1 MDITLDEYVI
11 YVRSENAASLDDI
24 EQPVASCASYEDAV
38 RCQRTQ
44 FGLVTLIRYRGD
56 VGGGD

>member
-1 MDITLDEYVI
+1 MDIALDDYVI

-24 EQPVASCASYEDAV
+24 EQAVASCASYEDAV
-38 RCQRTQ
+38 RCQRSQ
-44 FGLVTLIRYRGD
+44 LGQVTVIRYRGD

>member
-1 MDITLDEYVI
+1 MDIALDDYVI

-24 EQPVASCASYEDAV
+24 EQAVASCASYEDAV
-38 RCQRTQ
+38 RCQRSQ
-44 FGLVTLIRYRGD
+44 FGQVAMIRYRGD

>member
-1 MDITLDEYVI
+1 MDIALDDYVI

-24 EQPVASCASYEDAV
+24 EQAVASCASYEDAV
-38 RCQRTQ
+38 RCQRSQ
-44 FGLVTLIRYRGD
+44 PGQVTVVRYRGD